1 MREREA
7 AMPIVT
13 AKMGSPSLVERGKL
27 IIMLDKGL
35 VLGGK
40 EGLLG
45 RLLETL
51 GNWRAFPAGFC

>member
-1 MREREA
+1 
-7 AMPIVT
+7 MPIVT

-40 EGLLG
+40 EELLG